1 MINFA
6 FILLLLY
13 VFSTFLFPMYKKV
26 MAFMSLVMGLVLLLN
41 DFYNTEIALDS
52 TVKLA
57 FIISF
62 VLYGLLLQD
71 MARKGAL

>member
-13 VFSTFLFPMYKKV
+13 IFSTFLFPMYKKV
-26 MAFMSLVMGLVLLLN
+26 MAFMSLSMGFVLLLN

-57 FIISF
+57 FMMSF
-62 VLYGLLLQD
+62 ILYCLLLQD
-71 MARKGAL
+71 MARREAL